1 MLWHKGCLDNSVPR
15 SEVSMNKL
23 LSLAIFGVLF
33 SVPAYA
39 QRGMSAGL
47 GPNGVGYA
55 PGGMAGSGGGS
66 GGGYGGSSNGSVTFH
81 TLPEEPPAHFN
92 VIEVSGTSDGFVPSS
107 WTQFAQGLAQGRALL
122 ATRQKSLGEVAAEN
136 RHAEKPKA
144 KFEIVQDA
152 SGKVVIQR
160 R

>member
-1 MLWHKGCLDNSVPR
+1 
-15 SEVSMNKL
+15 MNKL
-23 LSLAIFGVLF
+23 LSLAILGVLF

-55 PGGMAGSGGGS
+55 PGGMAGSGGGA
-66 GGGYGGSSNGSVTFH
+66 GGYGGGSSGGSVTFH

-92 VIEVSGTSDGFVPSS
+92 VLEVSGTNEGFVPSS
-107 WTQFAQGLAQGRALL
+107 WTQFEQGLAKGRALL
-122 ATRQKSLGEVAAEN
+122 ATRQKTLGEIAAEN

-152 SGKVVIQR
+152 TRKAVIQR

>member
-1 MLWHKGCLDNSVPR
+1 
-15 SEVSMNKL
+15 MNKL
-23 LSLAIFGVLF
+23 LSFAILGVLF

-55 PGGMAGSGGGS
+55 QGGMAGSGGAS
-66 GGGYGGSSNGSVTFH
+66 GGYGGSSNGSVTFH
-81 TLPEEPPAHFN
+81 TLPEEPPAHFS

-122 ATRQKSLGEVAAEN
+122 ATRQKTLGEVAAEN